1 LKPYCENQKD
11 ADILR
16 DYITPRNEIMCPD
29 NLIDNYGHFLQ
40 EGDFEHWQKYC
51 YMEDCKEKRREHLR
65 AMWILSRFYLFG
77 SYEWSQE
84 TITRNALWEI
94 VKHDN

>member
-1 LKPYCENQKD
+1 LKPYCENQTD
-11 ADILR
+11 AEVLR
-16 DYITPRNEIMCPD
+16 SYITPRNDLAFDSLEC
-29 NLIDNYGHFLQ
+29 YGSFLQ

-65 AMWILSRFYLFG
+65 AMWILSRFNLYG
-77 SYEWSQE
+77 SLEWSQE